1 MLLNSNGQNDCLLT
15 VRQLTGRWF
24 VWKNRD
30 GQTNNRWVSGK
41 NRIVLTNQNFEL
53 QDCPIKT
60 NRIIWVFSLKGD
72 PTNPF
77 QPTPPI
83 FSCIPHARTT
93 DQQAQTVVQNHGPI
107 QARHHV
113 PRVEGLIR
121 LQGYSTTLLKEPLRA
136 PVRGLA
142 SERDREVRTPASV
155 VTLGDTG
162 SAAIFKKERSRG
174 IEIAKVG

>member
-1 MLLNSNGQNDCLLT
+1 MDFLIIKGTILIHSN
-15 VRQLTGRWF
+15 
-24 VWKNRD
+24 
-30 GQTNNRWVSGK
+30 
-41 NRIVLTNQNFEL
+41 
-53 QDCPIKT
+53 P
-60 NRIIWVFSLKGD
+60 
-72 PTNPF
+72 P
-77 QPTPPI
+77 PPI
-83 FSCIPHARTT
+83 FSCTPHARTT

-107 QARHHV
+107 QARYHV
-113 PRVEGLIR
+113 PRVEGPIR

-155 VTLGDTG
+155 ATLGDTG